1 MTGSPSEIPVA
12 HHEAARE
19 KRNAALSSVFAAVAL
34 TAMKTAVGALTG
46 SLGIL
51 AEAAHSG
58 LDLVAAGVTL
68 LAVRVSGRPADRE
81 HSYGHG
87 KVENL
92 SALFETLLLLVTCVW
107 ICYEAMQRLFVKQ
120 VHVESSMWAFVVMA
134 VSIAVDFSRSRML
147 QRVAR
152 KHKSQALE
160 ADALHFST
168 DIWSSSVVIVG
179 LLLVRLADLTG
190 WRALAQAD
198 ALAALG
204 VCVVVVYVSVE
215 LGRRSIQALLDGVP
229 GKLHD
234 EVMRAVKVPGV
245 IDVRQV
251 RVRASGAEVFA
262 DVVLTVD
269 RSTSF
274 DESHAVAS
282 LAEAEVQAL
291 LPGAD
296 VLVHVEPT
304 GGEDGTSTPALI
316 RAIAARH
323 GISAHA
329 IRIHDVLGRQTLE
342 THLEIG
348 EPIDVAGAHARATA
362 FEEDLR
368 RALPML
374 SQIVTHIEPA
384 VDEDAAEPAVGD
396 VQGVELRRAV
406 ETLAERLAIPCRP
419 HEMQMRTV
427 GGRPALSFHCT
438 MDGAEPLKEA
448 HRVTEEL
455 ERALRERFPSL
466 SSVTIHI
473 EPPEADDPAIPS

>member
-1 MTGSPSEIPVA
+1 MSDISPT
-12 HHEAARE
+12 HHDAARE
-19 KRNAALSSVFAAVAL
+19 KRRAALSSVLAAVAL
-34 TAMKTAVGALTG
+34 TAMKAVVGWLTG

-92 SALFETLLLLVTCVW
+92 SALFETLLLLITCVW
-107 ICYEAMQRLFVKQ
+107 ICYEAVERLFFKQ
-120 VHVESSMWAFVVMA
+120 VHVESSIWAFVVMA
-134 VSIAVDFSRSRML
+134 VSILVDFSRSRML

-152 KHKSQALE
+152 KYKSQALE

-179 LLLVRLADLTG
+179 LLLVRLADLMG
-190 WRALAQAD
+190 WPALAQAD

-204 VCVVVVYVSVE
+204 VCAVVVYVSVE
-215 LGRRSIQALLDGVP
+215 LGRRSVQALLDGVP
-229 GKLHD
+229 GKLRD
-234 EVMRAVKVPGV
+234 EVMSAVRVPGV
-245 IDVRQV
+245 IEVRQV

-282 LAEAEVQAL
+282 RAEAQVQRL

-296 VLVHVEPT
+296 VLVHVEPALS
-304 GGEDGTSTPALI
+304 EDGASTPALV
-316 RAIAARH
+316 RVIAARH
-323 GISAHA
+323 GISTHA
-329 IRIHDVLGRQTLE
+329 IRIHDVQGRQTLE

-362 FEEDLR
+362 FEEELR
-368 RALPML
+368 RALPTL
-374 SQIVTHIEPA
+374 SQVVTHIEPA
-384 VDEDAAEPAVGD
+384 VDEDAAEPVLSD
-396 VQGVELRRAV
+396 VQGGELKRTVEV
-406 ETLAERLAIPCRP
+406 LAERLPIPCRP
-419 HEMQMRTV
+419 HDMQMRTV
-427 GGRPALSFHCT
+427 GGRLALSFHCT
-438 MDGAEPLKEA
+438 MDGAAPLQEA
-448 HRVTEEL
+448 HRATEEL
-455 ERALRERFPSL
+455 ERALRERFPGL

-473 EPPEADDPAIPS
+473 EPPDADEVARSSS